1 MVYQCEKQLSD
12 LGDKAPDDLKAKID
26 ALLADTKKTLENS
39 GSSLDELK
47 SAKDSLQ
54 KGFEELGQEVMKS
67 GGMPEGALELDPQR
81 VQKRLKI
88 LKRRRMTIL
97 WTPTLKWWT
106 TKKKKVNFIGFLP
119 KNFLT

>member
-1 MVYQCEKQLSD
+1 M
-12 LGDKAPDDLKAKID
+12 KAKID

-67 GGMPEGALELDPQR
+67 GGMPEGAPGAGPAAGAEAPQDSE
-81 VQKRLKI
+81 
-88 LKRRRMTIL
+88 
-97 WTPTLKWWT
+97 
-106 TKKKKVNFIGFLP
+106 KKKDDDIVDADFEVVDDEKE
-119 KNFLT
+119 KS